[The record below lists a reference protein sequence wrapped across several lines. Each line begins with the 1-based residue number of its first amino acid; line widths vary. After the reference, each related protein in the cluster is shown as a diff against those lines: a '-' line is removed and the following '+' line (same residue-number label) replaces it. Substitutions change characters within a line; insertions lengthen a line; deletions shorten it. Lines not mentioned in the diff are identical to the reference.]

1 MGQANIKVMRPFLA
15 SSLSSVSEEGFL
27 VAGAFKILEFPKG
40 GWGWGLAHANILD
53 PKKRYLLFVDY
64 CELYL
69 CTFCRQIHQHAKIYS
84 ITRMHQFIA
93 TKVAFIASQPGQQ
106 FYRTDFPLE
115 VIFVFLFFFIAFF
128 FIGPFFFF
136 TGQENLLQ

>member
-1 MGQANIKVMRPFLA
+1 MQAHSKSWNFQ
-15 SSLSSVSEEGFL
+15 
-27 VAGAFKILEFPKG
+27 KG
-40 GWGWGLAHANILD
+40 GGGGVLHMPTFWTPRSDICFLLIIVNCIYA
-53 PKKRYLLFVDY
+53 LFV
-64 CELYL
+64 
-69 CTFCRQIHQHAKIYS
+69 AKSTSMPKFIIYNIS

-136 TGQENLLQ
+136 FTGQEIYCSEEKCSPKYRILYIL